1 MAKKKTAALTTT
13 PKAPAA
19 PEFNTSEEI
28 RTVLGG
34 NPALGIKEV
43 LEAVKAKFPGAVIN
57 EKSFG
62 VAVYNA
68 RKKLGISGGASG
80 SNGSSGRK
88 AGATKKVVR
97 KRLPSASRPTL
108 DLAILQAAAKFLNEA
123 GNAEAATEALKQV
136 QALQLK

>member
-1 MAKKKTAALTTT
+1 MAKKA
-13 PKAPAA
+13 AA
-19 PEFNTSEEI
+19 PEFNTSKEI

-68 RKKLGISGGASG
+68 RKKLGISAG
-80 SNGSSGRK
+80 SNGRK
-88 AGATKKVVR
+88 AGGTKKVVR

-108 DLAILQAAAKFLNEA
+108 DLAILQAAARFLNEA
-123 GNAEAATEALKQV
+123 GNSEAATEALKQV